1 MIVDS
6 AYGHWSLV
14 IAIVLL
20 VLFFVF
26 KYVPIRTRFERRS
39 GGVLA
44 AFIVALFTEM
54 YGFPLT
60 IYLLSTRFGFEIP
73 LTHKY
78 GHLWATLLAYLG
90 VDILYGWALVMILS
104 NVVIVIGI
112 IWITRGWEQVYR
124 SEGDLVTTGIYAR
137 MRHPQ
142 YSGII
147 LAATGFLIQW
157 PTLLTIVLFPFVIG
171 MYHRLAMREERDVEE
186 KYREE
191 YREYRERVP
200 AFVPRPNLARGYRE
214 AKRSSGPD
222 TTGWWFDHSPEL

>member
-1 MIVDS
+1 MTTDY

-20 VLFFVF
+20 VLYFVLR
-26 KYVPIRTRFERRS
+26 YVPIRTRFEKRS

-60 IYLLSTRFGFEIP
+60 IYLLSTRFGIEIP

-78 GHLWATLLAYLG
+78 GHLWAALLTYLG
-90 VDILYGWALVMILS
+90 LDILYGWAFVMILS
-104 NVVIVIGI
+104 NVMIVIGI

-124 SEGDLVTTGIYAR
+124 SGGELVTTGIYAR

-147 LAATGFLIQW
+147 LAAAGFLVQW
-157 PTLLTIVLFPFVIG
+157 PTLLTIVLFPFVVG
-171 MYHRLAMREERDVEE
+171 MYYKLALREERDVEE
-186 KYREE
+186 KYRED

-200 AFVPRPNLARGYRE
+200 AFVPRFNFIG
-214 AKRSSGPD
+214 G
-222 TTGWWFDHSPEL
+222 